1 MLPGSC
7 IQLSSDVPLVIYLV
21 FISVFMQFA
30 KTFFHRTYTLDGVT
44 TPSTP
49 PPVADLPNLS

>member
-30 KTFFHRTYTLDGVT
+30 KTFFHRTYTR
-44 TPSTP
+44 S
-49 PPVADLPNLS
+49 